1 MPGWT
6 SPPLK
11 SVLRSVT
18 EPHAGAGSAGA
29 GRAVGAGSDG

>member
-1 MPGWT
+1 MLGWT
-6 SPPLK
+6 SPPPK

-18 EPHAGAGSAGA
+18 EPRAGGGSAEA

>member
-6 SPPLK
+6 SPPPK